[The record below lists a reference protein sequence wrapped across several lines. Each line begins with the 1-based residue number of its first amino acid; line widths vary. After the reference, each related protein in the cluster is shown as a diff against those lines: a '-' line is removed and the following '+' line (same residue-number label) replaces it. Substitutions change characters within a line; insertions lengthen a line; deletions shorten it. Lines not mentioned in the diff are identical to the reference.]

1 MKTVFK
7 SKVGFTLIEMVL
19 VLAIIVILAAIV
31 ALQIGGYMQRAKNV
45 ASSVSEHNSVLDS
58 VTEDVV

>member
-1 MKTVFK
+1 MKKVFK

-45 ASSVSEHNSVLDS
+45 AASVSEHNSVLDS

>member
-1 MKTVFK
+1 MKKVFK

-19 VLAIIVILAAIV
+19 VLAIIVVLAAVV
-31 ALQIGGYMQRAKNV
+31 ALQIGGYTQRAKNV

>member
-1 MKTVFK
+1 MKKVFK

-19 VLAIIVILAAIV
+19 VLAIIVILAAIL

-45 ASSVSEHNSVLDS
+45 ASSVSDHNSVLDS
-58 VTEDVV
+58 VTVEVV